1 MPVLYCKLRN
11 QRSEEIIT
19 QRTTSGILTGK
30 IYMII
35 NRSYLRRRPGRLL
48 NRQERFTK
56 QLQKTITMKTN
67 KKRKSIGAG
76 QCFFYGEK
84 HEKNR

>member
-1 MPVLYCKLRN
+1 MPVLYCKIRN

-35 NRSYLRRRPGRLL
+35 K
-48 NRQERFTK
+48 QELSEEKAGKIIKSAREIY
-56 QLQKTITMKTN
+56 KTTP
-67 KKRKSIGAG
+67 
-76 QCFFYGEK
+76 
-84 HEKNR
+84 KNNNNEN

>member
-11 QRSEEIIT
+11 QRREEIIT

-35 NRSYLRRRPGRLL
+35 
-48 NRQERFTK
+48 K
-56 QLQKTITMKTN
+56 
-67 KKRKSIGAG
+67 
-76 QCFFYGEK
+76 
-84 HEKNR
+84 